1 MVDEKLAENRKRYEA
16 KRVIKKVSFN
26 TETEIDKQMLDF
38 ANSIDFSQ
46 WVKARIQ
53 EWLKK

>member
-1 MVDEKLAENRKRYEA
+1 MVDEKLAKNRKRYEA

-26 TETEIDKQMLDF
+26 TETEADKEMLDF